1 MHKILRRAGV
11 ETHALTL
18 PGHGAAPEDLIGV
31 RAESWLD
38 AVTAKYRE
46 VAGRHDTLHVMGMC
60 LGGLLAV
67 ELCKRENHR
76 KGRLVS
82 LAAPVFI
89 DGWSTPWYRGLRH
102 LVYRIPAGRRHA
114 GRRGRTL
121 WPEERVGPLHRQ
133 GQVRARRELPLPL
146 GAPVLRPGGRPAARL
161 GHARPGRHRLSD
173 ADHARA
179 RGRADLGAVGAFP
192 ARRHRGQPPG
202 PAGQQ
207 LSHDLRGQ

>member
-82 LAAPVFI
+82 LAAPCS
-89 DGWSTPWYRGLRH
+89 ST
-102 LVYRIPAGRRHA
+102 AG
-114 GRRGRTL
+114 
-121 WPEERVGPLHRQ
+121 
-133 GQVRARRELPLPL
+133 
-146 GAPVLRPGGRPAARL
+146 
-161 GHARPGRHRLSD
+161 ARPGTAACATWST
-173 ADHARA
+173 
-179 RGRADLGAVGAFP
+179 AFP
-192 ARRHRGQPPG
+192 GWPTACGSKRKNPM
-202 PAGQQ
+202 A
-207 LSHDLRGQ
+207 